1 MSNQLVKHISSWAVP
16 DLLEIPAKAI
26 VFFLLVNLLDK
37 ETFAMLNL
45 AMMVFSYHAITQ
57 FGVSDWLMY
66 ELPKKF
72 SMKKNIQPVLESSF
86 NFSLIN
92 QLIIFL
98 FLVLF
103 LLFFS
108 DNLFINIAIPAYMMH
123 TLIYNSYLHKT
134 LFLRYKYKFD
144 RLLKLRVFFIIVRFI
159 LEVSALIFF
168 GIYAYLA
175 IEAIIFLVPL
185 ILLKDD
191 LALNIKL
198 NMTLKKYKSLAMN
211 GAPFFV
217 VTLLTIMLGNM
228 DRWFIVSVY
237 GLEWFATYSV
247 GIFIVT
253 VLLIVPGKVL
263 SISTQYLKELFI
275 IIHDRN
281 LNIIRSFSVNNFLL
295 LLLLMVLITIGNT
308 FEYLVLQYLS
318 KYKAVTPLI
327 NVLILS
333 ILLKYSVSLSSNVL
347 YLLDRRGDVAKIQ
360 VFTTALYIIVL
371 SAIYYQDYDILS
383 VLWGVNFVLLTQIII
398 NLLLIFTLKDFDF
411 NLEILRFSMLIL
423 IAFSY
428 YFLNDFFVFIVPW
441 YIYIMMILF
450 VCIYNFKSMWESLS
464 YVSTR
469 SFEKDLTH

>member
-1 MSNQLVKHISSWAVP
+1 
-16 DLLEIPAKAI
+16 
-26 VFFLLVNLLDK
+26 
-37 ETFAMLNL
+37 
-45 AMMVFSYHAITQ
+45 
-57 FGVSDWLMY
+57 
-66 ELPKKF
+66 
-72 SMKKNIQPVLESSF
+72 
-86 NFSLIN
+86 
-92 QLIIFL
+92 
-98 FLVLF
+98 
-103 LLFFS
+103 
-108 DNLFINIAIPAYMMH
+108 MH

-411 NLEILRFSMLIL
+411 HLEILRFSMLIL
-423 IAFSY
+423 IAFS
-428 YFLNDFFVFIVPW
+428 L
-441 YIYIMMILF
+441 
-450 VCIYNFKSMWESLS
+450 
-464 YVSTR
+464 
-469 SFEKDLTH
+469 